1 MSFNRAQ
8 FLIGV
13 LGADA
18 ALALAKA
25 AGRSEY
31 LAQMIVPRTILAMLE
46 AVPAYAGTVPGF
58 GECSLSYAKSEKG
71 FTGNVTLGEDMYKFE
86 EQSIFHVA
94 GALSTAMGLD
104 SLLFSNGRNTELQ
117 RLGKSIDLMA
127 KAHLVGES
135 LVKAQLSD
143 GSGETPPSD
152 LPHEC
157 DFCDKPATHYD
168 PKNVKET
175 GYVACPEHKSHLKH
189 PKALLRVVKQ
199 ELEKKAMGEGSGK
212 TAGPVAPAAPVA
224 PTATSAAPTTQQKL
238 PKMAASPGAKPAKP
252 VTSSTV
258 KLTRS
263 EQERACPVCS
273 MRQFN
278 ADHKFVGCLCFRAL
292 AKSVDVTDHPEYSE
306 LHLGEDWDR
315 ETVVTFLE
323 AVGRK

>member
-8 FLIGV
+8 FLIEV

-18 ALALAKA
+18 AHALAKA
-25 AGRSEY
+25 ASRSEY

-58 GECSLSYAKSEKG
+58 GECSLTYEKSEKG
-71 FTGNVTLGEDMYKFE
+71 FTGNVALGEDFYKFE
-86 EQSIFHVA
+86 NANIFHVA

-104 SLLFSNGRNTELQ
+104 SLLFGSGRNTELQ

-127 KAHLVGES
+127 KAHLVAEES
-135 LVKAQLSD
+135 KD
-143 GSGETPPSD
+143 DED
-152 LPHEC
+152 E
-157 DFCDKPATHYD
+157 
-168 PKNVKET
+168 
-175 GYVACPEHKSHLKH
+175 
-189 PKALLRVVKQ
+189 
-199 ELEKKAMGEGSGK
+199 ELEKKAVGEGTGK
-212 TAGPVAPAAPVA
+212 TAGPVAPAAPTA
-224 PTATSAAPTTQQKL
+224 PTATATTPTTQQKL
-238 PKMAASPGAKPAKP
+238 PKAPASAGAKPPKP

-263 EQERACPVCS
+263 EQTRACPVCS

-278 ADHKFVGCLCFRAL
+278 PDHRFVGCLCFRAL
-292 AKSVDVTDHPEYSE
+292 AKSVDVIDHQEYAE
-306 LHLGEDWDR
+306 LHLGEEWDR